1 MADVLTA
8 VIDAR
13 GKTVFQR
20 AAQPGAA
27 RPS

>member
-20 AAQPGAA
+20 AAEPGGG
-27 RPS
+27 PKW